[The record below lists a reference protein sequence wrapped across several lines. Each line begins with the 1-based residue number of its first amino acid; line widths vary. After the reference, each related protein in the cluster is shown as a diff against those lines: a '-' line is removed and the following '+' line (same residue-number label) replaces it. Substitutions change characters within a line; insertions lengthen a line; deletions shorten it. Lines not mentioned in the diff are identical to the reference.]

1 MAREETYD
9 VGLRQQTVAAL
20 DDATGLEL
28 LVLLVLVG
36 HGDEDVVG
44 YRVEG
49 LDGLLDRIGAVEAG
63 HAFGGVLE
71 EEIADR
77 LRGTFGGP
85 LDDRFARCDVLG
97 LIDCAL
103 AAIIE

>member
-28 LVLLVLVG
+28 LLLVLLVLVG
-36 HGDEDVVG
+36 HGDEYVVG

-49 LDGLLDRIGAVEAG
+49 LDGLLDRIGVVEAG
-63 HAFGGVLE
+63 HAFSGILE
-71 EEIADR
+71 EEVADR
-77 LRGTFGGP
+77 L
-85 LDDRFARCDVLG
+85 
-97 LIDCAL
+97 
-103 AAIIE
+103 